1 MTMQCDAKRRPR
13 QASPSSVTSRPSSPS
28 VMQPSHFSH
37 AYEDTNNLTNIERTR
52 CDSFKENV
60 PLLPQQARMSRHGFN
75 FGDLSSAPLS
85 GACGGNGGRTVPTR
99 HRRPLSEI
107 DFETVV
113 ARAL

>member
-1 MTMQCDAKRRPR
+1 MQ
-13 QASPSSVTSRPSSPS
+13 TSHPN
-28 VMQPSHFSH
+28 H
-37 AYEDTNNLTNIERTR
+37 AYENDIHLGNSERVR

-60 PLLPQQARMSRHGFN
+60 PLLPQQARMSRQAAGVGVGFS
-75 FGDLSSAPLS
+75 LSSAPLAGVS
-85 GACGGNGGRTVPTR
+85 GGYGGRTVPTR